1 MKFYQKIR
9 EVIEKA
15 DILSIEGMRIA
26 AIVFGIFVF
35 GIMLRGFMFSS
46 EVKTSV
52 LASTQP
58 AAVHNAVA
66 VLTEG
71 NDNASLVLQ
80 GDANETIDAAVLTEH
95 DAGSVATATETILEL
110 EESDADDTSISAVSE
125 NAAPITLF
133 ADAYI
138 AARGTMP
145 IAAVYEKNSHKRRAP
160 ASLTKLMTATVVF
173 EQIPEDEIITI
184 TESAVVT
191 EGVAGHVRVGE
202 QFRAGDLMKMMLI
215 VSSNDAAVAFEDHF
229 TATGDDL
236 VAHMNEKA
244 RELGM
249 NDTHFTNPSGLDADE
264 HYASAFDL
272 MLLASYSLRHERIW
286 EILSEKADTVY
297 SVEEKTAHPLLSNNP
312 ILHKGV
318 RNVTGSKTGYTEQAS
333 GCMITALADGNI
345 VVVLGSQD
353 RARDTE
359 QLINAIHQ

>member
-15 DILSIEGMRIA
+15 DILSIESMRIA
-26 AIVFGIFVF
+26 AIVFGVFVF
-35 GIMLRGFMFSS
+35 GVMLRGFMFSS
-46 EVKTSV
+46 EAKTSV

-66 VLTEG
+66 ALAEG
-71 NDNASLVLQ
+71 NDPAPLVSQ
-80 GDANETIDAAVLTEH
+80 GNTDDAFDTAVLTEH
-95 DAGSVATATETILEL
+95 DAQSVATATEPILESEKL
-110 EESDADDTSISAVSE
+110 DASDTSLPATSKDS
-125 NAAPITLF
+125 PSMTLF

-138 AARGTMP
+138 AARGIMP
-145 IAAVYEKNSHKRRAP
+145 IAAVYEKNSHTRRAP

-184 TESAVVT
+184 TESAVAT

-215 VSSNDAAVAFEDHF
+215 VSSNDAAVAFADHF
-229 TATGDDL
+229 TAQGDDL
-236 VAHMNEKA
+236 VVRMNEKA

-249 NDTHFTNPSGLDADE
+249 HDTHFTNPSGLDADE

-318 RNVTGSKTGYTEQAS
+318 RNVTGSKTGYTEHAS
-333 GCMITALADGNI
+333 GCMVTALADGNI